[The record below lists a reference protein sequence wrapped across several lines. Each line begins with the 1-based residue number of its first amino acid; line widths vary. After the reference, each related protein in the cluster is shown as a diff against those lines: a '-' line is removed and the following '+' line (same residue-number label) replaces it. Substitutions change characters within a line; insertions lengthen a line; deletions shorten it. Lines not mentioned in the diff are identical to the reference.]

1 MLSSVVG
8 CWLLV
13 VRRWGKNS
21 RTINAWL
28 SGAADGSLTTSN
40 QQPATIRVSLVLVL
54 IILSTTD
61 QPATAQDS
69 LNVMKVYQ
77 WQQDG
82 LPAST
87 EHDNTYNAVWGYARD
102 EREYAIIGS
111 TMGTHIIDVTPGD
124 ITGQVAFIPGN
135 DQGGEI
141 IHREFK
147 TYRDRLY
154 GVTDEGAGTL
164 QVIDLRHLPDSA
176 PVIYDDNDLFSRAH
190 TLWID
195 TANARLYTHY
205 GSSDFAIWSL
215 ADPDAPTLLLKPQTS
230 VSWWNALVDG
240 VHDAYTVG
248 NITYTNDVDG
258 MHIIDFNDL
267 ESPELLGSL
276 NSTDY
281 PQPGYN
287 HSGWLHENGWL
298 YVMADETHG
307 TDLKL
312 FDVSDPSDIE
322 FMDTIGTDL
331 GPGSI
336 PHNPCFQGDLLHVAY
351 YEDGYWLW
359 SVIDPYQAQL
369 LGFYDMHPEP
379 YSFSYKGA
387 WGVYPFLPSGH
398 ILISEMQH
406 GLFVL
411 DIAQALA
418 VPSGTMLK
426 QGALHVRPNPV
437 TEQATIALPTG
448 ARGHSAVD
456 ITDAT
461 GRAMPVH
468 ILHRSPVELTID
480 TRNFAPGTY
489 ALSVTSADGRWS
501 STLLKAAE

>member
-1 MLSSVVG
+1 MLNALLANG
-8 CWLLV
+8 RWLLTA
-13 VRRWGKNS
+13 S
-21 RTINAWL
+21 
-28 SGAADGSLTTSN
+28 SLGLLLL
-40 QQPATIRVSLVLVL
+40 QPSF
-54 IILSTTD
+54 
-61 QPATAQDS
+61 AQDS
-69 LNVMKVYQ
+69 LNVTKVYH
-77 WQQDG
+77 WSQDG
-82 LPAST
+82 LPATSQYG
-87 EHDNTYNAVWGYARD
+87 NIYNAVWGYARD

-111 TMGTHIIDVTPGD
+111 TMGTHIIDVTTGD

-135 DQGGEI
+135 DEGTDI
-141 IHREFK
+141 IHREYK

-154 GVTDEGAGTL
+154 AVTDEGAGTL
-164 QVIDLRHLPDSA
+164 QIIDLRHLPDSA
-176 PVIYDDNDLFSRAH
+176 PVVYDDNDLFSRAH

-215 ADPDAPTLLLKPQTS
+215 ADPDAPTLLLKPQTA
-230 VSWWNALVDG
+230 VPWWNSIVDG
-240 VHDAYTVG
+240 VHDAYTVN

-258 MHIIDFNDL
+258 MHIIDFNDVQD
-267 ESPELLGSL
+267 PVLLGSL

-287 HSGWLHENGWL
+287 HSGWLHDNGWL

-312 FDVSDPSDIE
+312 FDVSDPSDIL
-322 FMDTIGTDL
+322 FIDTIGTDL

-336 PHNPCFQGDLLHVAY
+336 PHNPSFQGDLLHVAY

-359 SVIDPYQAQL
+359 SVADPANAQV
-369 LGFYDMHPEP
+369 LGWYDMHPEP

-387 WGVYPFLPSGH
+387 WGVYPYLPSGR

-411 DIAQALA
+411 DISLALNA
-418 VPSGTMLK
+418 DADNARAERAPVM
-426 QGALHVRPNPV
+426 RPNPA
-437 TEQATIALPTG
+437 TDQATLTLPSG
-448 ARGHSAVD
+448 SAAPEVIV

-461 GRAMPVH
+461 GRPLPVR
-468 ILHRSPVELTID
+468 ITRTGTVERTLD

-489 ALSVTSADGRWS
+489 TVSITRADRRWAT
-501 STLLKAAE
+501 TLIIAAE